1 MSESHFEHLSPEEA
15 ALVGYERTEP
25 NARKIGLLTVAIVV
39 TIIVVCF
46 FVYWWYV
53 LERERA
59 FFREFQ
65 APVWQTLKDVRTYET
80 ERLTQYK
87 YIDKAKGSVQLPIE
101 RAMEI
106 YAKEAGE
113 GKVFYGG
120 KAGNVVPYEADPG
133 LQAVLDKALGKPVTA
148 APAAPATPGAPGAAP
163 AGGATTTP
171 APAAAPAATPA
182 PAKH

>member
-1 MSESHFEHLSPEEA
+1 MSDTHFEHLSPEEA
-15 ALVGYERTEP
+15 ALVGYERSEP
-25 NARKIGLLTVAIVV
+25 NARKIGMLTVAIVV

-87 YIDKAKGSVQLPIE
+87 FIDKSKGSVQLPIE
-101 RAMEI
+101 RAMEL

-120 KAGNVVPYEADPG
+120 KAANLVPYEADPG
-133 LQAVLDKALGKPVTA
+133 LQAVLDKALGKPVTPAAPADA
-148 APAAPATPGAPGAAP
+148 APAA
-163 AGGATTTP
+163 GATKTA
-171 APAAAPAATPA
+171 APAAAAPATTPATGTPAA

>member
-1 MSESHFEHLSPEEA
+1 MSDTHFDHLSPEEA

-25 NARKIGLLTVAIVV
+25 NARKIGLLTVAIVL

-59 FFREFQ
+59 FYREFQ

-87 YIDKAKGSVQLPIE
+87 FIDKAKGSVQLPIE
-101 RAMEI
+101 RAMEL

-120 KAGNVVPYEADPG
+120 KAANVVPYEADPG

-148 APAAPATPGAPGAAP
+148 APAAPADGAPSA
-163 AGGATTTP
+163 ATTPTP
-171 APAAAPAATPA
+171 VTPA

>member
-1 MSESHFEHLSPEEA
+1 MSDTHFEHLSPEEA

-25 NARKIGLLTVAIVV
+25 NARKIALLTGVIVA

-53 LERERA
+53 LEKERA
-59 FFREFQ
+59 FYREFQ
-65 APVWQTLKDVRTYET
+65 VPVWQTLKDVRTYET

-106 YAKEAGE
+106 YAQEAAA
-113 GKVFYGG
+113 GKYFHNAKPG
-120 KAGNVVPYEADPG
+120 ALVPYEADPG
-133 LQAVLDKALGKPVTA
+133 LQDVINKALGKPVA
-148 APAAPATPGAPGAAP
+148 APAPPADGAPA
-163 AGGATTTP
+163 AGG
-171 APAAAPAATPA
+171 AAPAATPA
-182 PAKH
+182 SPPVPAPAAAPTPAAKH

>member
-1 MSESHFEHLSPEEA
+1 MSDTHFEHLSPEEA

-25 NARKIGLLTVAIVV
+25 NARKIGLLTVGIVV

-87 YIDKAKGSVQLPIE
+87 FIDKAKGSVQLPIE
-101 RAMEI
+101 RAMEL
-106 YAKEAGE
+106 YAKEAAE

-148 APAAPATPGAPGAAP
+148 PAAPPADGAPAPAAGAAAP
-163 AGGATTTP
+163 AAGATTTP
-171 APAAAPAATPA
+171 AAPAAPM
-182 PAKH
+182 KH

>member
-1 MSESHFEHLSPEEA
+1 MSDTHFEHLSPEEA
-15 ALVGYERTEP
+15 ELVGYERTEP
-25 NARKIGLLTVAIVV
+25 NARKIGMLTIGIVL

-87 YIDKAKGSVQLPIE
+87 YIDKSKGSVQLPIE

-120 KAGNVVPYEADPG
+120 KAGNLVPYEADPG

-148 APAAPATPGAPGAAP
+148 APAAGAPAPGATPP
-163 AGGATTTP
+163 AGDTKTPAP
-171 APAAAPAATPA
+171 APAAAA